1 LIVFVSEL
9 RPDLLD
15 ELCGKLFMIVT
26 KVPQSNLKK
35 LVIGSAA
42 DFSHATRFV
51 VDLSALKDTGDE
63 VIEAI
68 GAFRSMYPDTRIIV
82 LADREPEGSPVF
94 PRLFKLSVYD
104 VVTGLDGDGLKKSL
118 TTGVTRDEAEAAQ
131 EERLD
136 VTAGEITAE
145 KTAPALR
152 EPAAPVPLPTREKIT
167 ANRDFKKHKQFVT
180 VAACSTEPHMGA
192 THHALL
198 MTKFLCDMGFKA
210 CYLEAGQRRNILYL
224 ARAYPVNANERK
236 RLLQFEGVDMYFDF
250 KLPDVIGA
258 GYDFYIFDFGRFGE
272 FEPASFM
279 TKDIKLIV
287 GGAKAWEM
295 PAYSPVFEAA
305 EGYRDVQFI
314 MNHAPNGEKDGIR
327 ILMGGYITH
336 FAEYAPYPFSTGV
349 NLDIYKEVFRDYL
362 TVERAAA
369 TGAPEQKGRKRFF
382 GVRR

>member
-1 LIVFVSEL
+1 MIVFVSEL

-51 VDLSALKDTGDE
+51 IDLSALKDTGDE

-68 GAFRSMYPDTRIIV
+68 GAFRSMYPDTRVIV
-82 LADREPEGSPVF
+82 LADREPEGSPIF
-94 PRLFKLSVYD
+94 QRLFKLGVYD
-104 VVTGLDGDGLKKSL
+104 VVTGLDGGGLKKSL
-118 TTGVTRDEAEAAQ
+118 TTGLTRDEAEAVREAKPDSAVS
-131 EERLD
+131 E
-136 VTAGEITAE
+136 TTAE
-145 KTAPALR
+145 KTVPSPR
-152 EPAAPVPLPTREKIT
+152 EPSPTAPPPVREKIT

-180 VAACSTEPHMGA
+180 AAVCSTEPHMGA
-192 THHALL
+192 TNHALL
-198 MTKFLCDMGFKA
+198 MTKFLCGAGFKA

-272 FEPASFM
+272 FEPASFL
-279 TKDIKLIV
+279 TKDIKLVV

-295 PAYSPVFEAA
+295 PAYAPVFEAA

-327 ILMGGYITH
+327 ILMGGYKTH
-336 FAEYAPYPFSTGV
+336 FAEYAPYPFAAGV
-349 NLDIYKEVFRDYL
+349 NLGIYKEVFRDYL
-362 TVERAAA
+362 TVERTAAS
-369 TGAPEQKGRKRFF
+369 APEQTGRKGFF